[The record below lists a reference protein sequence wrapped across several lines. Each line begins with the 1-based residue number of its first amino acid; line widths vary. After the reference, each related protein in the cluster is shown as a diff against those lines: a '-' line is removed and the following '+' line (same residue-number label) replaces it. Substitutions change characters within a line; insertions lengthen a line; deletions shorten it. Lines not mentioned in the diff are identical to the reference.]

1 MTTVVSYN
9 DQEPNHDDDDA
20 GHERFIIPRTAMP
33 MVVVRRY
40 HHRDYRP
47 PLALPP
53 STNCPASFEE
63 MYRLA
68 TTAVD
73 WSAGG
78 GRGGG
83 GVVQQQRKTRRNGNN
98 NGHSSTDDDDDS
110 DSSLSSS
117 PALLQEDVIPQILSY
132 CDAITLS
139 RASCV
144 CRSWHI
150 LANSDDLWTGLCKE
164 VFGILPHE
172 LRPPP
177 DPTRI
182 LYILSYLKLRET
194 LSFGRGGSG
203 GGGGMSSRRSIN
215 DGIQTIFNVG

>member
-1 MTTVVSYN
+1 MTTV
-9 DQEPNHDDDDA
+9 DREPNNDDDA
-20 GHERFIIPRTAMP
+20 GHEQFIIPRTAAMP
-33 MVVVRRY
+33 IVAVRRY

-47 PLALPP
+47 LLALPP

-68 TTAVD
+68 TAAVD
-73 WSAGG
+73 WSVGG
-78 GRGGG
+78 GRG
-83 GVVQQQRKTRRNGNN
+83 VARQRKTRQDENN
-98 NGHSSTDDDDDS
+98 NGHGCSTDDDDS

-117 PALLQEDVIPQILSY
+117 SPVLLQEDVIPQILSY

-150 LANSDDLWTGLCKE
+150 LANADDLWTGLCKE
-164 VFGILPHE
+164 VFGILPYE

-177 DPTRI
+177 DPTRV

-194 LSFGRGGSG
+194 LSFGRGG
-203 GGGGMSSRRSIN
+203 GMSSRRSSIN
-215 DGIQTIFNVG
+215 GIPTIFRVG

>member
-1 MTTVVSYN
+1 MTTV
-9 DQEPNHDDDDA
+9 DREPNNDDDA
-20 GHERFIIPRTAMP
+20 GHEQFIIPRTAAMP
-33 MVVVRRY
+33 IVAVRRY

-47 PLALPP
+47 LLALPP

-68 TTAVD
+68 TAAVD
-73 WSAGG
+73 WSVGGGGG
-78 GRGGG
+78 GRG
-83 GVVQQQRKTRRNGNN
+83 VARQRKTRQDENN
-98 NGHSSTDDDDDS
+98 NGHGCSTYDDVS
-110 DSSLSSS
+110 DSSSSSSSSS
-117 PALLQEDVIPQILSY
+117 PVLLQEDVIPQILSY

-150 LANSDDLWTGLCKE
+150 LANADDLWTGLCKE
-164 VFGILPHE
+164 VFGILPYE

-177 DPTRI
+177 DPTRV

-194 LSFGRGGSG
+194 LSFGRGSG
-203 GGGGMSSRRSIN
+203 GGGVSSRRSSSIN
-215 DGIQTIFNVG
+215 GIPTIFRVG

>member
-9 DQEPNHDDDDA
+9 EQEPNNDDDA

-68 TTAVD
+68 TTTVD

-83 GVVQQQRKTRRNGNN
+83 GVVRQQQKTRRNENN

>member
-1 MTTVVSYN
+1 
-9 DQEPNHDDDDA
+9 
-20 GHERFIIPRTAMP
+20 

-68 TTAVD
+68 TTTVD

-78 GRGGG
+78 GGGGG
-83 GVVQQQRKTRRNGNN
+83 GVVQQQRKTRRNENN
-98 NGHSSTDDDDDS
+98 NGHGCCSTDDDDDS

-194 LSFGRGGSG
+194 LSFGRGG